1 MNKTPPQYMGAQNKA
16 LLKQK
21 QLSAL
26 RLLSFF
32 LKKKKN
38 RNINRDTQKKE
49 LASL

>member
-21 QLSAL
+21 QKQLSAL

-32 LKKKKN
+32 FFKKK
-38 RNINRDTQKKE
+38 E
-49 LASL
+49 

>member
-21 QLSAL
+21 QKQLSAL

-32 LKKKKN
+32 FLKKK
-38 RNINRDTQKKE
+38 E
-49 LASL
+49 